1 MYIFEVYIINK
12 SHMTLTSLFEHTF
25 HNFSKAPQQ
34 KGLLLHH
41 PKHKVFESLQT
52 EIDIPKIV

>member
-1 MYIFEVYIINK
+1 
-12 SHMTLTSLFEHTF
+12 MTLTSLFEHTF

-52 EIDIPKIV
+52 EIDIPKIVQIYDNYRSSPNF

>member
-1 MYIFEVYIINK
+1 
-12 SHMTLTSLFEHTF
+12 MTLTSLFEHTF

-52 EIDIPKIV
+52 EIDIPNIV